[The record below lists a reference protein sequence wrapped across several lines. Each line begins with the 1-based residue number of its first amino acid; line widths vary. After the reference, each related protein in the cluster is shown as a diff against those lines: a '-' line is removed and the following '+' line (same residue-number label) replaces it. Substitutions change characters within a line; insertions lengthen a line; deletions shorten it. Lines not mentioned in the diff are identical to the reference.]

1 MEFKNILIIAV
12 VIIVLYLLYLWLFKD
27 NTNYAIVQTTL
38 KGNDDSQAGK
48 KVDIL
53 PNGGTS
59 LNYSYAFWIYIND
72 YNYNYGST
80 KVILDR
86 HESTE
91 TATNH
96 HTPLIYLG
104 KNQNNLHVHIT
115 KQTSDSETRPNG
127 DAIVA
132 GDGPKL
138 EDIPLQKWCFIAV
151 TLDNKVLDIYLDGKL
166 VTSHYYDDVRE
177 APKSNDII
185 DINTSNAFDIK
196 DKIAGGTS
204 SGSTTKKGWGGI
216 LSNLEYFDRSLNAR
230 EIYERYRAGFTG
242 AGGLL
247 GGLGEDISKFN
258 MKVSFLQD
266 DVEVSQFKI

>member
-38 KGNDDSQAGK
+38 KGSNSETIKATT
-48 KVDIL
+48 L

-59 LNYSYAFWIYIND
+59 LNYSYTFWIYIND
-72 YNYNYGST
+72 YNYNYGDT

-86 HESTE
+86 HESTQ

-104 KNQNNLHVHIT
+104 ERQNNLHVHIT
-115 KQTSDSETRPNG
+115 KSDTTTESANNN
-127 DAIVA
+127 IKKK
-132 GDGPKL
+132 DGPKL
-138 EDIPLQKWCFIAV
+138 EDLPLQKWCFVAV

-166 VTSHYYDDVRE
+166 VTSHYYDDVRK
-177 APKSNDII
+177 APKNTDSI

-196 DKIAGGTS
+196 GEIAGKNDS
-204 SGSTTKKGWGGI
+204 SKPQGWGGI
-216 LSNLEYFDRSLNAR
+216 ISNVEYFDRSLNAR
-230 EIYERYRAGFTG
+230 EIYERYRSGFTG

>member
-72 YNYNYGST
+72 YNYNYGSP

-91 TATNH
+91 IATNH

-115 KQTSDSETRPNG
+115 GETASSSDILGESS
-127 DAIVA
+127 
-132 GDGPKL
+132 PKL

-166 VTSHYYDDVRE
+166 VTSHYYDGIRK
-177 APKSNDII
+177 APKNNDII

-204 SGSTTKKGWGGI
+204 SVNTTKKGWGGI